1 MGFRDFIYREL
12 FHPGIVSVFINP
24 FFFAR
29 RGLVVQMRE
38 FAPRLSGG
46 KLIDIGC
53 GRKPYRELFPGTDY
67 VGLEIDTPATRARGI
82 AERFYDGN
90 TFPCGD
96 AEFDA
101 ALANQVLE
109 HVFEPE
115 AFLAEIHRIL
125 KPGGKLL
132 LTVPFIWDEHE
143 QPYDYAR
150 YSSFGIRYLLE
161 KSGFTVLEAKKT
173 LSHFAAIIQL
183 VNAYFYKAL
192 LSRHVIL
199 KIIGTLL
206 IVFPMNL
213 FGLLISLLLPQNSDL
228 YLDNIV
234 LAERRP

>member
-1 MGFRDFIYREL
+1 MGLRDWLNREM
-12 FHPGIVSVFINP
+12 FHPSVASFFINP

-29 RGLVVQMRE
+29 WGLIVQMRE
-38 FAPRLSGG
+38 FAPQLSGG

-53 GRKPYRELFPGTDY
+53 GRKPYRELFPETDY
-67 VGLEIDTPATRARGI
+67 VGIEIDTPATRARGI

-90 TFPCGD
+90 TFPCSD

-115 AFLAEIHRIL
+115 AFLAEIHRVL

-132 LTVPFIWDEHE
+132 CTVPFIWDEHE

-161 KSGFTVLEAKKT
+161 KQGFTVLEARKT
-173 LSHFAAIIQL
+173 ISNFGAVAQL

-192 LSRHVIL
+192 LSRSGIL
-199 KIIGTLL
+199 KILGTLL

-234 LAERRP
+234 LAEKRP